1 MDGNIK
7 KDEGLTMKKTIS
19 LLLLI
24 LIIGLLSA
32 CQEDEA
38 RSFSI
43 DQVKINAQ
51 IQDDG
56 TIEERELYTY
66 SFDGKYQG
74 TTRSIATHSKNIQD
88 YETNE
93 TSPLAD
99 TDDLE
104 KLRVEEDEDDD
115 QMMKIHTASE
125 DETKSVLYSYEVHHA
140 VDKYADVADLTYA
153 FFDESNET

>member
-1 MDGNIK
+1 
-7 KDEGLTMKKTIS
+7 S
-19 LLLLI
+19 Y
-24 LIIGLLSA
+24 
-32 CQEDEA
+32 
-38 RSFSI
+38 SI
-43 DQVKINAQ
+43 DQVKIDAQ

-56 TIEERELYTY
+56 TIQVRELYTY

-74 TTRSIATHSKNIQD
+74 TTRSIDTDIKNFQA
-88 YETNE
+88 YETHE

-104 KLRVEEDEDDD
+104 KLTVEEDEDDD

-125 DETKSVLYSYEVHHA
+125 DETKSGSYSYEVHRA

-153 FFDESNET
+153 FLDECNETDVITIKLV